1 MKFWEDNLNNLKRM
15 LVLGAAVAAMTL
27 GANAETYKSAC
38 FAPAPGVDKVIQTA
52 AKPGPYR
59 IALVNGF
66 AGNDWRINMIQATKA
81 WANRPEVKGDIKEM
95 KVVSVG
101 NDVAAQI
108 AAIDSL
114 IAAGFDGIAV
124 NAVNPTSFGPIMKR
138 AQLAGVPLIPFDNVL
153 DSDQIVQVV
162 ESQID
167 LGTIKAQEVADR
179 LGGKANPKILEVRG
193 LPGNSV
199 DRDNHIG
206 MRNVL
211 DKIPGVQV
219 IELVGNWDTGTVQKV
234 VADAVAVQGQIDG
247 IACQHGCAGA
257 IRALLDA
264 KHPMVPMGV
273 DAENGTRIVMAQ
285 NGVPGI
291 SAAQVPAMS
300 AIAMSALIAQLKGEA
315 LPAVINLPIPAV
327 KSEDLKDGV
336 NFYTNLPNTFYAA
349 TGFDKCDLVFSSDEI
364 LGQTPD
370 NQ

>member
-1 MKFWEDNLNNLKRM
+1 MTIRRKIISTGVALLAM
-15 LVLGAAVAAMTL
+15 TAVAS
-27 GANAETYKSAC
+27 AETYRPAC
-38 FAPAPGVDKVIQTA
+38 FAPAPGVDKVIKTE

-81 WANRPEVKGDIKEM
+81 WANREDVKPDIKEI
-95 KVVSVG
+95 KIVSVG
-101 NDVAAQI
+101 NDVSAQI

-124 NAVNPTSFGPIMKR
+124 NAVNPTSFGPVVKR
-138 AQLAGVPLIPFDNVL
+138 ATRAGVVLVPFDNVL
-153 DSDQIVQVV
+153 DSDEIVQVV

-167 LGTIKAQEVADR
+167 LGTIKAQEVVDR
-179 LGGKANPKILEVRG
+179 LAGKANPKIIEVRG

-199 DRDNHIG
+199 DRDNHDG
-206 MRNVL
+206 MRAVL
-211 DKIPGVQV
+211 DKVPGVEV

-234 VADAVAVQGQIDG
+234 VADAIATHGQVDG

-264 KHPMVPMGV
+264 NHPMVPMGV
-273 DAENGTRIVMAQ
+273 DAENGTRKMMAEHK
-285 NGVPGI
+285 VPGV

-300 AIAMSALIAQLKGEA
+300 AIAMSAMIAQLKGEA
-315 LPAVINLPIPAV
+315 LPAVINLPIPSA
-327 KSEDLKDGV
+327 KSEELKDGV
-336 NFYTNLPNTFYAA
+336 NYYTNLPNTFYAA
-349 TGFDKCDLVFSSDEI
+349 TGFDKCDMVFTSDEI

-370 NQ
+370 NM